1 MEIDYEVLID
11 LAGSDGHCLGVPL
24 IILDYLYVDAPWY
37 KPRFIK
43 DTVPKRPRPVV
54 YGIEN
59 LYLIPEFYDIPYLG
73 PMHIVLS
80 AFYGR
85 KAIF

>member
-1 MEIDYEVLID
+1 MEIDYETLTD
-11 LAGSDGHCLGVPL
+11 LAGADGHCSVVPL

-43 DTVPKRPRPVV
+43 NAVPERPRPVV

-59 LYLIPEFYDIPYLG
+59 PYLIPEFYDIPYLG
-73 PMHIVLS
+73 PMHIVPS